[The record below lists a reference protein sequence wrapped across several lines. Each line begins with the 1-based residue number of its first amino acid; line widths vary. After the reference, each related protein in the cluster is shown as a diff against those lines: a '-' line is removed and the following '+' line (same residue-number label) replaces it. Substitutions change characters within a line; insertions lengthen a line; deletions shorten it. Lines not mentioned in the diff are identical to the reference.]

1 MKSLKLI
8 IGLIV
13 FASFISCN
21 NKRTPQLEYMPDM
34 YVSVPYDTDGDEGLN
49 GKPVNSKPVA
59 GTIPRGG
66 HPAYDIPDTPEGYE
80 KAKAEVI
87 NPLEATEANLE
98 KGQVLYD
105 VYCISCHG
113 KKGDGNGYL
122 SQAEKFEGIP
132 NYKDRDINA
141 GSIYHVIMH
150 GKNLMGS
157 HSSQLTYNERWQ
169 IVHYVEKLRTD
180 LLAQ

>member
-34 YVSVPYDTDGDEGLN
+34 YVSVPYDANGVEGVN
-49 GKPVNSKPVA
+49 NKPVNSEPVA

-66 HPAYDIPDTPEGYE
+66 HPAYDIADTPEGYE
-80 KAKAEVI
+80 KAKAEVV
-87 NPLEATEANLE
+87 NPIEATEENLANGKAMYE
-98 KGQVLYD
+98 I
-105 VYCISCHG
+105 YCAACHG
-113 KKGDGNGYL
+113 KKGDGNGIL
-122 SQAEKFEGIP
+122 SQREKFEGIP
-132 NYKDRDINA
+132 NYADRDINA
-141 GSIYHVIMH
+141 GSIYHVIMY

-157 HSSQLTYNERWQ
+157 HSSQLTYKERWQ
-169 IVHYVEKLRTD
+169 IVHYVEQLRAD
-180 LLAQ
+180 LAK